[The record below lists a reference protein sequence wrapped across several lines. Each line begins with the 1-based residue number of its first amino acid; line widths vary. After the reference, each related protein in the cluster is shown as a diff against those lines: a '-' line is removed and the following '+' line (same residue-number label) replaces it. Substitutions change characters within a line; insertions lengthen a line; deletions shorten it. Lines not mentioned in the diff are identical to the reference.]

1 MWLVV
6 VERIVVELY
15 CARSFCKIH
24 IRNTVQLHQ
33 SVYAYDLSGE
43 HTSTTSHSGCSHIL
57 LHQRMSCGEAYL
69 CMPSK
74 RHNSSTRKVFL
85 RVLISKLHVVVT
97 VRKNASLSK
106 IPVR

>member
-1 MWLVV
+1 LNF
-6 VERIVVELY
+6 IVHVHSVKYISETL
-15 CARSFCKIH
+15 CSC
-24 IRNTVQLHQ
+24 IR
-33 SVYAYDLSGE
+33 VYMHMIYLG
-43 HTSTTSHSGCSHIL
+43 STRPPHPIQAAVNIL
-57 LHQRMSCGEAYL
+57 LHQRMSVRGGIL
-69 CMPSK
+69 GVWPSK